1 MISMSFKKRLLLFF
15 AVIGP
20 GIIAASADNDA
31 GGISTYSFVGSN
43 FGYALLWVLFLTT
56 FSLAVTQ
63 EMGARAGLV
72 TGKGLAALIRE
83 HFGLKLTVFAM
94 AAMILANVGTISAE
108 MAGIASG
115 LELFGVHKYVSVPF
129 GILVIWLVLY
139 KGSFRGAERIFLV
152 LSIFYIVY
160 IVSGFLV
167 HADIG
172 DVARAAVT
180 PTIRRDAPYLF
191 ALIATV
197 GTTITPW
204 GQFFIQSYVVDKG
217 LTVREYVY
225 EKFEVYAGAL
235 LTNVISFFIIITTT
249 ETLFKNG
256 IHIENAAEAALALK
270 PLVGEFARE
279 LFGLGLLAASL
290 LGGFILPV
298 ATSYA
303 LCEAFGFEGGFDRSW
318 KEARVFYSIILGSL
332 IVGAL
337 PVFIPRVS
345 LIKIMLGSQVLN
357 GILLPII
364 LIYLMRI
371 VNDKRIMGKHVNSR
385 AANIVGGATV
395 AGLVVTSVALVFT
408 SFL

>member
-1 MISMSFKKRLLLFF
+1 MSFKKRLLLFF

-43 FGYALLWVLFLTT
+43 FGYSLLWVLFLTT
-56 FSLAVTQ
+56 FSLAITQ

-94 AAMILANVGTISAE
+94 SVMLIANIGTISAE
-108 MAGIASG
+108 IAGIAAG
-115 LELFGVHKYVSVPF
+115 LELLGVYKYVSVPL
-129 GILVIWLVLY
+129 GILVIWFVLY
-139 KGSFRGAERIFLV
+139 KGSFRKAERLFLIFAL
-152 LSIFYIVY
+152 FYIVY
-160 IVSGFLV
+160 IISGFLV
-167 HADIG
+167 GADIRE
-172 DVARAAVT
+172 VLRASVV
-180 PTIRRDAPYLF
+180 PTLRGDAPYLI

-225 EKFEVYAGAL
+225 EKIEVYAGAV
-235 LTNVISFFIIITTT
+235 LTNIISFFIIITTA
-249 ETLFKNG
+249 ETLFKHG
-256 IHIENAAEAALALK
+256 IHIETASEAALALK
-270 PLVGEFARE
+270 PLIGDFAQE
-279 LFGLGLLAASL
+279 LFAFGLLAASM
-290 LGGFILPV
+290 LGAFILPV

-318 KEARVFYSIILGSL
+318 KEARTFYSIILIVLIIGSL
-332 IVGAL
+332 
-337 PVFIPRVS
+337 PVLIPRVS

-371 VNDKRIMGKHVNSR
+371 MNNKQIMGKYVNSR
-385 AANIVGGATV
+385 VTNIIGGATI
-395 AGLVVTSVALVFT
+395 AGLVATSVAIVFT
-408 SFL
+408 SFV

>member
-1 MISMSFKKRLLLFF
+1 MSFKKRLF

-43 FGYALLWVLFLTT
+43 FGYSLLWVLFLTT
-56 FSLAVTQ
+56 FSLAITQ

-94 AAMILANVGTISAE
+94 SVMLIANIGTISAE
-108 MAGIASG
+108 IAGIAAG
-115 LELFGVHKYVSVPF
+115 LELLGVYKYVSVPL
-129 GILVIWLVLY
+129 GILVIWFVLY
-139 KGSFRGAERIFLV
+139 KGSFRKAERLFLIFAL
-152 LSIFYIVY
+152 FYIVY
-160 IVSGFLV
+160 IISGFLV
-167 HADIG
+167 GADIRE
-172 DVARAAVT
+172 VLRASVV
-180 PTIRRDAPYLF
+180 PTLRGDAPYLI

-225 EKFEVYAGAL
+225 EKIEVYAGAV
-235 LTNVISFFIIITTT
+235 LTNIISFFIIITTA
-249 ETLFKNG
+249 ETLFKHG
-256 IHIENAAEAALALK
+256 IHIETASEAALALK
-270 PLVGEFARE
+270 PLIGDFAQE
-279 LFGLGLLAASL
+279 LFAFGLLAASM
-290 LGGFILPV
+290 LGAFILPV

-318 KEARVFYSIILGSL
+318 KEARTFYSIILIVL
-332 IVGAL
+332 IIGAL
-337 PVFIPRVS
+337 PVLIPRVS

-371 VNDKRIMGKHVNSR
+371 MNNKRIMGKYVNSR
-385 AANIVGGATV
+385 VTNIIGGATI
-395 AGLVVTSVALVFT
+395 AGLVATSVAIVFT
-408 SFL
+408 SFV

>member
-1 MISMSFKKRLLLFF
+1 MSFKKRLLLFF

-43 FGYALLWVLFLTT
+43 FGYSLLWVLFLTT
-56 FSLAVTQ
+56 FSLAITQ

-94 AAMILANVGTISAE
+94 SVMLIANIGTISAE
-108 MAGIASG
+108 IAGIAAG
-115 LELFGVHKYVSVPF
+115 LELLGVYKYVSVPL
-129 GILVIWLVLY
+129 GILVIWFVLY
-139 KGSFRGAERIFLV
+139 KGSFRKAERLFLIFAL
-152 LSIFYIVY
+152 FYIVY
-160 IVSGFLV
+160 IISGFLV
-167 HADIG
+167 GADIRE
-172 DVARAAVT
+172 VLRASVV
-180 PTIRRDAPYLF
+180 PTFRGDAPYLI

-225 EKFEVYAGAL
+225 EKIEVYAGAV
-235 LTNVISFFIIITTT
+235 LTNIISFFIIITTA
-249 ETLFKNG
+249 ETLFKHG
-256 IHIENAAEAALALK
+256 IHIETASEAALALK
-270 PLVGEFARE
+270 PLIGDFAQE
-279 LFGLGLLAASL
+279 LFAFGLLAASM
-290 LGGFILPV
+290 LGAFILPV

-318 KEARVFYSIILGSL
+318 KEARTFYSIILIVL
-332 IVGAL
+332 IIGAL
-337 PVFIPRVS
+337 PVLIPRVS

-371 VNDKRIMGKHVNSR
+371 MNNKRIMGKYVNSR
-385 AANIVGGATV
+385 VTNIIGGATI
-395 AGLVVTSVALVFT
+395 AGLVATSVAIVFT
-408 SFL
+408 SFV

>member
-1 MISMSFKKRLLLFF
+1 MSFKKRLLLFF

-43 FGYALLWVLFLTT
+43 FGYSLLWVLFLTT
-56 FSLAVTQ
+56 FSLAITQ

-94 AAMILANVGTISAE
+94 SVMLIANIGTISAE
-108 MAGIASG
+108 IAGIAAG
-115 LELFGVHKYVSVPF
+115 LELLGVYKYISVPL
-129 GILVIWLVLY
+129 GILVIWFVLY
-139 KGSFRGAERIFLV
+139 KGSFRKAERLFLIFAL
-152 LSIFYIVY
+152 FYIVY
-160 IVSGFLV
+160 IISGFLV
-167 HADIG
+167 GADIRE
-172 DVARAAVT
+172 VLRASVV
-180 PTIRRDAPYLF
+180 PTLRGDAPYLI

-225 EKFEVYAGAL
+225 EKIEVYAGAV
-235 LTNVISFFIIITTT
+235 LTNIISFFIIITTA
-249 ETLFKNG
+249 ETLFKHG
-256 IHIENAAEAALALK
+256 IHIETASEAALALK
-270 PLVGEFARE
+270 PLIGDFAQE
-279 LFGLGLLAASL
+279 LFAFGLLAASM
-290 LGGFILPV
+290 LGAFILPV

-318 KEARVFYSIILGSL
+318 KEARTFYSIILIVL
-332 IVGAL
+332 IIGAL
-337 PVFIPRVS
+337 PVLIPRVS

-371 VNDKRIMGKHVNSR
+371 MNNKRIMGKYVNSR
-385 AANIVGGATV
+385 VTNIIGGATI
-395 AGLVVTSVALVFT
+395 AGLVATSVAIVFT
-408 SFL
+408 SFV

>member
-1 MISMSFKKRLLLFF
+1 MSFKKRLLLFF

-43 FGYALLWVLFLTT
+43 FGYSLLWVLFLTT
-56 FSLAVTQ
+56 FSLAITQ

-94 AAMILANVGTISAE
+94 SVMLIANIGTISAE
-108 MAGIASG
+108 IAGIAAG
-115 LELFGVHKYVSVPF
+115 LELLGVYKYVSVPL
-129 GILVIWLVLY
+129 GILVIWFVLY
-139 KGSFRGAERIFLV
+139 KGSFRKAERLFLIFAL
-152 LSIFYIVY
+152 FYIVY
-160 IVSGFLV
+160 IISGFLV
-167 HADIG
+167 GADIRE
-172 DVARAAVT
+172 VLRASVV
-180 PTIRRDAPYLF
+180 PTLRGDAPYLI

-225 EKFEVYAGAL
+225 EKIEVYAGAV
-235 LTNVISFFIIITTT
+235 LTNIISFFIIITTA
-249 ETLFKNG
+249 ETLFKHG
-256 IHIENAAEAALALK
+256 IHIETASEAALALK
-270 PLVGEFARE
+270 PLIGDFAQE
-279 LFGLGLLAASL
+279 LFAFGLLAASM
-290 LGGFILPV
+290 LGAFILPV

-318 KEARVFYSIILGSL
+318 KEARTFYSIILIVL
-332 IVGAL
+332 IIGAL
-337 PVFIPRVS
+337 PVLIPRVS

-371 VNDKRIMGKHVNSR
+371 MNNKRIMGKYVNSR
-385 AANIVGGATV
+385 VTNIIGGATI
-395 AGLVVTSVALVFT
+395 AGLVATSVAIVFT
-408 SFL
+408 SFV